1 MSGGRV
7 VGVFV
12 AAAGGAPCT
21 PVPSVLAV
29 EGVGLEGDRYA
40 AGIGTLSPKPG
51 TGRHVTLID
60 AAAVAGAGL
69 APGESRR
76 NIETEGVDLLS
87 LIGVRFRVG
96 SAELVGMRDCPPCGY
111 LQKMTRPDV
120 RKRLAGAGG
129 LRAEVVVGGVVSV
142 GDTIEPLISQ

>member
-1 MSGGRV
+1 MTGGCGRV
-7 VGVFV
+7 AGVFV
-12 AAAGGAPCT
+12 APAAGAPCLS
-21 PVPSVLAV
+21 VPSVRAV
-29 EGVGLEGDRYA
+29 EGEGLEGDRYA
-40 AGIGTLSPKPG
+40 VGEGTFSAKPG

-60 AAAVAGAGL
+60 AGAVAAAGL

-111 LQKMTRPDV
+111 LQKTTRPDV
-120 RKRLAGAGG
+120 KKRLAGAGG
-129 LRAEVVVGGVVSV
+129 LRAEVVVGGLISV
-142 GDTIEPLISQ
+142 GDSIDVDR

>member
-1 MSGGRV
+1 MTAGRV
-7 VGVFV
+7 AGVFV
-12 AAAGGAPCT
+12 AAVGGAPCT
-21 PVPSVLAV
+21 PVSSVRAV
-29 EGVGLEGDRYA
+29 EGAGLEGDRYA
-40 AGIGTLSPKPG
+40 EGVGTLSAKPG

-60 AAAVAGAGL
+60 AAAVAAAEL

-111 LQKMTRPDV
+111 LQRMTRPP
-120 RKRLAGAGG
+120 
-129 LRAEVVVGGVVSV
+129 S
-142 GDTIEPLISQ
+142 SH